1 MKSNEKFWAVLS
13 SLEIDKIPEGKE
25 EKMKSDEKL
34 VIQIEKSETLG
45 DYIQKCRQQY
55 GWTQE
60 ELGWRTGITR
70 EHVGRIER
78 GKCVP
83 SVQTLYDLEKALNL
97 PECSLV
103 KRVNGQAEADV
114 SQESEE
120 KEQVGRACR
129 ELELALAANL
139 TKSNLR
145 KASDAISTIAKMLND
160 TEMFSNKK

>member
-1 MKSNEKFWAVLS
+1 
-13 SLEIDKIPEGKE
+13 
-25 EKMKSDEKL
+25 MKSDEKL
-34 VIQIEKSETLG
+34 VIQIKKNETLG
-45 DYIQKCRQQY
+45 DFIQKCRQQY

-78 GKCVP
+78 GKCIP

-103 KRVNGQAEADV
+103 KREHGQAEADV

-160 TEMFSNKK
+160 TEMFLNKK

>member
-1 MKSNEKFWAVLS
+1 
-13 SLEIDKIPEGKE
+13 
-25 EKMKSDEKL
+25 MKSDEKL
-34 VIQIEKSETLG
+34 VIQIEKNETLG
-45 DYIQKCRQQY
+45 DFIQKCRQQY

-97 PECSLV
+97 AECSLV

-120 KEQVGRACR
+120 KEQVGRAYR

>member
-1 MKSNEKFWAVLS
+1 
-13 SLEIDKIPEGKE
+13 
-25 EKMKSDEKL
+25 MKSDKKL
-34 VIQIEKSETLG
+34 VIQTEKNEALG
-45 DYIQKCRQQY
+45 DFIQKCRQQY

-78 GKCVP
+78 GKCIP

-103 KRVNGQAEADV
+103 RRVKGQAEEDI
-114 SQESEE
+114 SQGSEE
-120 KEQVGRACR
+120 KEQVRRACR

-160 TEMFSNKK
+160 TEMSSNKK

>member
-1 MKSNEKFWAVLS
+1 MN
-13 SLEIDKIPEGKE
+13 
-25 EKMKSDEKL
+25 SDEKL
-34 VIQIEKSETLG
+34 VIQIEKNETLG
-45 DYIQKCRQQY
+45 DFIQKCRQQY

-103 KRVNGQAEADV
+103 KRVNGQAETDV

-160 TEMFSNKK
+160 TEMFLNKK

>member
-1 MKSNEKFWAVLS
+1 
-13 SLEIDKIPEGKE
+13 
-25 EKMKSDEKL
+25 MKSDEKL
-34 VIQIEKSETLG
+34 VIQIEKNETLG
-45 DYIQKCRQQY
+45 DFIQKCRQQY

-78 GKCVP
+78 DKCVP

-114 SQESEE
+114 SQDSEE
-120 KEQVGRACR
+120 KEQAGRACR

>member
-1 MKSNEKFWAVLS
+1 
-13 SLEIDKIPEGKE
+13 
-25 EKMKSDEKL
+25 MKSDEKL
-34 VIQIEKSETLG
+34 VIQIEKNETLG
-45 DYIQKCRQQY
+45 DFIQKCRQKY

-103 KRVNGQAEADV
+103 KRVNGQAKADV

>member
-1 MKSNEKFWAVLS
+1 
-13 SLEIDKIPEGKE
+13 
-25 EKMKSDEKL
+25 MKSDKKL
-34 VIQIEKSETLG
+34 VIQTEKNETLG
-45 DYIQKCRQQY
+45 DFIQKCRQQY

-78 GKCVP
+78 GKCIP

-103 KRVNGQAEADV
+103 RRVKVQAEEDI
-114 SQESEE
+114 SQGSEE

>member
-1 MKSNEKFWAVLS
+1 MINNWKFWVVLS
-13 SLEIDKIPEGKE
+13 SLEIDKKQKGKLN
-25 EKMKSDEKL
+25 MNSDEKL
-34 VIQIEKSETLG
+34 VVRTKKDDTLG
-45 DYIQKCRQQY
+45 NFIQECRQRY

-78 GKCVP
+78 GKCIP

-114 SQESEE
+114 SQGSEE

-129 ELELALAANL
+129 ELEHALAANL

-160 TEMFSNKK
+160 TEPVSDEK

>member
-1 MKSNEKFWAVLS
+1 M
-13 SLEIDKIPEGKE
+13 
-25 EKMKSDEKL
+25 
-34 VIQIEKSETLG
+34 VIQIEKNETLG
-45 DYIQKCRQQY
+45 DFIQKCRQQY

-103 KRVNGQAEADV
+103 KRVNGQAETDV

-145 KASDAISTIAKMLND
+145 KARDAISTIAKMLND
-160 TEMFSNKK
+160 TEMFLNKK

>member
-1 MKSNEKFWAVLS
+1 
-13 SLEIDKIPEGKE
+13 
-25 EKMKSDEKL
+25 MKSDKKM
-34 VIQIEKSETLG
+34 VIQIEKNETLG
-45 DYIQKCRQQY
+45 DFIQKCRQQY

-60 ELGWRTGITR
+60 ELAWRTGTTR
-70 EHVGRIER
+70 EHVGRLER

-103 KRVNGQAEADV
+103 KRVNGQAEAGG
-114 SQESEE
+114 SQGKEE

>member
-1 MKSNEKFWAVLS
+1 
-13 SLEIDKIPEGKE
+13 
-25 EKMKSDEKL
+25 MKSDKKL
-34 VIQIEKSETLG
+34 VIQIEKNETLG
-45 DYIQKCRQQY
+45 DFIQKCRQQY

-78 GKCVP
+78 GKCIP

-103 KRVNGQAEADV
+103 RRVKGQAEEDI
-114 SQESEE
+114 SQGSEE

-160 TEMFSNKK
+160 TEMSSKKKIICEMSLKRDMGVLESKAV

>member
-1 MKSNEKFWAVLS
+1 M
-13 SLEIDKIPEGKE
+13 IT
-25 EKMKSDEKL
+25 DEKL
-34 VIQIEKSETLG
+34 VIQTEKNETLG
-45 DYIQKCRQQY
+45 YFIQKCRQQY

-103 KRVNGQAEADV
+103 KRVNGQAEADI
-114 SQESEE
+114 SQGSEE

>member
-1 MKSNEKFWAVLS
+1 
-13 SLEIDKIPEGKE
+13 
-25 EKMKSDEKL
+25 MKSDEKL
-34 VIQIEKSETLG
+34 VIQIEKNETLG
-45 DYIQKCRQQY
+45 DFIQKCRQQY

-120 KEQVGRACR
+120 KQQVGRACR
-129 ELELALAANL
+129 ELELALVANL

-160 TEMFSNKK
+160 TEMFSKKKIICKMSLKK

>member
-1 MKSNEKFWAVLS
+1 MS
-13 SLEIDKIPEGKE
+13 SLETDKIPEGKK

-34 VIQIEKSETLG
+34 VIQIEKNETLG
-45 DYIQKCRQQY
+45 DFIQKCRQQY

-114 SQESEE
+114 SQDSEE

-145 KASDAISTIAKMLND
+145 KASDAIRTIAKMLND
-160 TEMFSNKK
+160 TEMFSNKNNL

>member
-1 MKSNEKFWAVLS
+1 MS
-13 SLEIDKIPEGKE
+13 SLEIDKIPEGKK

-34 VIQIEKSETLG
+34 VIQIEKNETLG
-45 DYIQKCRQQY
+45 DFIQKCRQQY

-114 SQESEE
+114 SQDSEE

>member
-1 MKSNEKFWAVLS
+1 
-13 SLEIDKIPEGKE
+13 
-25 EKMKSDEKL
+25 MKSDEKL
-34 VIQIEKSETLG
+34 VIQIEKNETLG
-45 DYIQKCRQQY
+45 DFIQKCRQQY

-78 GKCVP
+78 DKCVP

-145 KASDAISTIAKMLND
+145 KASDVISTIAKMLND

>member
-1 MKSNEKFWAVLS
+1 
-13 SLEIDKIPEGKE
+13 
-25 EKMKSDEKL
+25 MKSDEKL
-34 VIQIEKSETLG
+34 VIQIEKNETLG
-45 DYIQKCRQQY
+45 DFIQKCRQQY

-78 GKCVP
+78 DKCVP
-83 SVQTLYDLEKALNL
+83 SAQTLYDLEKALNL

-103 KRVNGQAEADV
+103 KRVNGQAEANV
-114 SQESEE
+114 SQDSEE

-129 ELELALAANL
+129 ELEHALAANL

>member
-1 MKSNEKFWAVLS
+1 
-13 SLEIDKIPEGKE
+13 
-25 EKMKSDEKL
+25 MKSDEKL
-34 VIQIEKSETLG
+34 VIQIEKNETLG
-45 DYIQKCRQQY
+45 DFIRKCRQQY

-78 GKCVP
+78 GKCIP

-103 KRVNGQAEADV
+103 RRVKGQVEEDV
-114 SQESEE
+114 SQESKE

-145 KASDAISTIAKMLND
+145 KASEAISTIAKMLND
-160 TEMFSNKK
+160 TEMPSNKK

>member
-1 MKSNEKFWAVLS
+1 
-13 SLEIDKIPEGKE
+13 
-25 EKMKSDEKL
+25 MKSDEKL
-34 VIQIEKSETLG
+34 VIQTEKNETLG
-45 DYIQKCRQQY
+45 DFIQKCRQQY

-83 SVQTLYDLEKALNL
+83 SVQTIYDLEKALNL

-129 ELELALAANL
+129 ELELAWAANL

>member
-1 MKSNEKFWAVLS
+1 
-13 SLEIDKIPEGKE
+13 
-25 EKMKSDEKL
+25 MKSDKKL
-34 VIQIEKSETLG
+34 VIQTEKNETLG
-45 DYIQKCRQQY
+45 DFIQKCRQQY

-78 GKCVP
+78 GKCIP

-103 KRVNGQAEADV
+103 RRVKGQAEEDI
-114 SQESEE
+114 SQGLEE

-160 TEMFSNKK
+160 TEMSLNKK

>member
-1 MKSNEKFWAVLS
+1 
-13 SLEIDKIPEGKE
+13 
-25 EKMKSDEKL
+25 MKSDKKL
-34 VIQIEKSETLG
+34 VIQTEKSETLG
-45 DYIQKCRQQY
+45 DFIQKCRQQY

-78 GKCVP
+78 GKCIP

-103 KRVNGQAEADV
+103 RRVKGQAEEDI
-114 SQESEE
+114 SQGSEE

-160 TEMFSNKK
+160 TEMSSNKK

>member
-1 MKSNEKFWAVLS
+1 M
-13 SLEIDKIPEGKE
+13 IT
-25 EKMKSDEKL
+25 DEKL
-34 VIQIEKSETLG
+34 VIQTEKNETLG
-45 DYIQKCRQQY
+45 YFIQKCRQQY

-78 GKCVP
+78 GKCIP

-103 KRVNGQAEADV
+103 RRVKGQAEEDI
-114 SQESEE
+114 SQGSEE

-160 TEMFSNKK
+160 TEMSSNKK

>member
-1 MKSNEKFWAVLS
+1 
-13 SLEIDKIPEGKE
+13 
-25 EKMKSDEKL
+25 MKSDEKL
-34 VIQIEKSETLG
+34 VIQIEKNDTLG
-45 DYIQKCRQQY
+45 DFIQKCRQQY
-55 GWTQE
+55 GWPQE
-60 ELGWRTGITR
+60 ELGWGTGITR

-114 SQESEE
+114 SQGSEE

>member
-1 MKSNEKFWAVLS
+1 
-13 SLEIDKIPEGKE
+13 
-25 EKMKSDEKL
+25 MKSDEKL
-34 VIQIEKSETLG
+34 VIQIEKNETLG
-45 DYIQKCRQQY
+45 DFIQKCRQQY

-129 ELELALAANL
+129 ELELAVAANL

-145 KASDAISTIAKMLND
+145 KASNAISTIAKMLND

>member
-1 MKSNEKFWAVLS
+1 MS

-34 VIQIEKSETLG
+34 VIQIEKNETLG
-45 DYIQKCRQQY
+45 DFIQKCRQQY

-97 PECSLV
+97 SECSLV

-129 ELELALAANL
+129 ELELALASNL

>member
-1 MKSNEKFWAVLS
+1 
-13 SLEIDKIPEGKE
+13 
-25 EKMKSDEKL
+25 MKSDEKL
-34 VIQIEKSETLG
+34 VIQIEKNETLG
-45 DYIQKCRQQY
+45 DFIQKCRQQY

-120 KEQVGRACR
+120 KQQVGRACR
-129 ELELALAANL
+129 ELELALVANL

-160 TEMFSNKK
+160 TEMFSKKIICKMSLKK

>member
-1 MKSNEKFWAVLS
+1 
-13 SLEIDKIPEGKE
+13 
-25 EKMKSDEKL
+25 MKSDKKL
-34 VIQIEKSETLG
+34 VIQIEKNETLG
-45 DYIQKCRQQY
+45 DFIQKCRQQY

-78 GKCVP
+78 GKCIP

-103 KRVNGQAEADV
+103 RRVKGQAEEDI
-114 SQESEE
+114 SQGLEE

-160 TEMFSNKK
+160 TEMSSNKK

>member
-1 MKSNEKFWAVLS
+1 MINNERFWTVLS
-13 SLEIDKIPEGKE
+13 SLEIDKIPEGKK

-34 VIQIEKSETLG
+34 VIQIEKNETLG
-45 DYIQKCRQQY
+45 DFIQKCRQQY

-114 SQESEE
+114 SQDSEE

>member
-1 MKSNEKFWAVLS
+1 
-13 SLEIDKIPEGKE
+13 
-25 EKMKSDEKL
+25 MKSDKKM
-34 VIQIEKSETLG
+34 VIQIEKNETLG
-45 DYIQKCRQQY
+45 DFIQKCRQQY

-103 KRVNGQAEADV
+103 KRVNGQAKADV
-114 SQESEE
+114 SQDSEE

-160 TEMFSNKK
+160 TEMFLNKK

>member
-1 MKSNEKFWAVLS
+1 
-13 SLEIDKIPEGKE
+13 
-25 EKMKSDEKL
+25 MKSDEKL
-34 VIQIEKSETLG
+34 VIQIEKNDTLG
-45 DYIQKCRQQY
+45 DFIQKCRQQY

-129 ELELALAANL
+129 ELELTLAANL

-145 KASDAISTIAKMLND
+145 KASNAISTIAKMLND

>member
-1 MKSNEKFWAVLS
+1 MKSE
-13 SLEIDKIPEGKE
+13 
-25 EKMKSDEKL
+25 EKL
-34 VIQIEKSETLG
+34 VIQIEKNETLG
-45 DYIQKCRQQY
+45 DFIQKCRQQY

-114 SQESEE
+114 NRAVQETPQSARSGC
-120 KEQVGRACR
+120 QLPFQGRRGRFAP
-129 ELELALAANL
+129 
-139 TKSNLR
+139 
-145 KASDAISTIAKMLND
+145 
-160 TEMFSNKK
+160 

>member
-1 MKSNEKFWAVLS
+1 
-13 SLEIDKIPEGKE
+13 
-25 EKMKSDEKL
+25 MKSDEKL
-34 VIQIEKSETLG
+34 VIQIEKNETLG
-45 DYIQKCRQQY
+45 DFIQKCRQQY

-60 ELGWRTGITR
+60 ELGWRTEITR

-145 KASDAISTIAKMLND
+145 KASNAISTIAKMLND

>member
-1 MKSNEKFWAVLS
+1 MS
-13 SLEIDKIPEGKE
+13 SLEIDKIPEGKK
-25 EKMKSDEKL
+25 EKMKSDKKL
-34 VIQIEKSETLG
+34 VIQTEKNETLG
-45 DYIQKCRQQY
+45 DFIQKCRQQY

-78 GKCVP
+78 GKCIP

-103 KRVNGQAEADV
+103 RRVKVQAEEDI
-114 SQESEE
+114 SQGSEE

>member
-1 MKSNEKFWAVLS
+1 MDLKTELFNIYRSEDF
-13 SLEIDKIPEGKE
+13 PE
-25 EKMKSDEKL
+25 
-34 VIQIEKSETLG
+34 
-45 DYIQKCRQQY
+45 
-55 GWTQE
+55 
-60 ELGWRTGITR
+60 
-70 EHVGRIER
+70 
-78 GKCVP
+78 
-83 SVQTLYDLEKALNL
+83 YDDFMHLLEKALNL

-103 KRVNGQAEADV
+103 KRVNGQAETDV

-160 TEMFSNKK
+160 AESTSDEK